1 MASEGQGKTVD
12 LTTLSA
18 QQLSDVKSQL
28 EQELEHLSQ
37 SFQKL
42 RAAQQ
47 KFKECIVTVEKTLKP
62 ENKGKATLVPLT
74 SSLYVPGVLEDVET
88 VIVDVGTGYFVEK
101 KPKEAVAFYEN
112 KVNTLQ
118 KNLADL
124 ETIVNGKMGNL
135 RVVEDILR
143 QKVMSSAPNV
153 A

>member
-1 MASEGQGKTVD
+1 MSSEQQKTVD

-18 QQLSDVKSQL
+18 QQLADVKSQL

-42 RAAQQ
+42 RAAQS
-47 KFKECIVTVEKTLKP
+47 KFKECIGTIVKTFQA
-62 ENKGKATLVPLT
+62 ENKGKSVLVPLT
-74 SSLYVPGVLEDVET
+74 SSLYVPGVIEEVET
-88 VIVDVGTGYFVEK
+88 VMVDIGTGYYIEK
-101 KPKEAVAFYEN
+101 KPKDAIAFYEN
-112 KVNTLQ
+112 KVSTLQ
-118 KNLADL
+118 KNLVDL

-135 RVVEDILR
+135 RMVEEILR